1 MGRVREKMLMRAEAE
16 RAKGQVPTREQTIQ
30 NLREHA
36 RKCPRCRQSI
46 KEYLRD
52 FLGVTQ

>member
-16 RAKGQVPTREQTIQ
+16 RAKGQVPTRERTIQ

>member
-36 RKCPRCRQSI
+36 
-46 KEYLRD
+46 
-52 FLGVTQ
+52 